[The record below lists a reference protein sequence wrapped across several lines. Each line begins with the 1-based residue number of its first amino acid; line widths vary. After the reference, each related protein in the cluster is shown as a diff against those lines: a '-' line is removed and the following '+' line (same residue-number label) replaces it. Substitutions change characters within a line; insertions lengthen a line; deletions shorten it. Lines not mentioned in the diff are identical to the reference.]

1 MHRQTSPSR
10 FPKRDSL
17 FPGFQG
23 AVVEVDLHDEGDE
36 IWDYATSLAQQR
48 RTVPRIWI
56 KGVHI
61 GGHDDLMTA
70 LSNGTLEKLK

>member
-1 MHRQTSPSR
+1 M
-10 FPKRDSL
+10 
-17 FPGFQG
+17 
-23 AVVEVDLHDEGDE
+23 VEVDLHDEGDE

-70 LSNGTLEKLK
+70 VSNGTLEKLK